1 MREGHKT
8 GFARHLRGSMTD
20 AEARLWFH
28 LRNRAFIGRKFR
40 RQHPIGPY
48 IADFACPEAR
58 LVVELDG
65 GQHVEARDAIRT
77 ACLEARGYHVLRFW
91 NNDVLTQMEAVL
103 AAVLAELSART
114 APHSSPI
121 PQAMRAPRG

>member
-8 GFARHLRGSMTD
+8 GFAHHLRGSMTE
-20 AEARLWFH
+20 AERRLWFH
-28 LRNRAFIGRKFR
+28 LHNGAFIGRKFR
-40 RQHPIGPY
+40 RQHPIGPC

-65 GQHVEARDAIRT
+65 GEHPEVRGAIRT

-91 NNDVLTQMEAVL
+91 NNDVLTQTEAVL
-103 AAVLAELSART
+103 AAILAELAAR
-114 APHSSPI
+114 AAAHPSPL